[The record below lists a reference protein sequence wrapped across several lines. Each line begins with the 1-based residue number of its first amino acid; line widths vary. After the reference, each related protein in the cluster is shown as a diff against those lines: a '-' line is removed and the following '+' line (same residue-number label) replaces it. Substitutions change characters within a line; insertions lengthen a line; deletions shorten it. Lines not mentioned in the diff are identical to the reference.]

1 MPQFKECTDLTTD
14 HLLAL
19 NTKLMQSLS
28 EAGQVRVRLMKA
40 RDANLW
46 PDMGR
51 ATRLFINAQ
60 PRDPIP

>member
-1 MPQFKECTDLTTD
+1 MPQFKACLDPTTD

-19 NTKLMQSLS
+19 NSRLMQSLS
-28 EAGQVRVRLMKA
+28 EAGIVRIRLMKA
-40 RDANLW
+40 RDANVW

-60 PRDPIP
+60 PRNPIP